1 MVKSK
6 IMKTKTHYDLF
17 IIGGGIN
24 GCGLARDA
32 SGRGFKVGL
41 AEMNDLASGTS
52 SASTK
57 LIHGGLRYL
66 EHYEFKLVRE
76 ALKEREIIWRMAPH
90 IVRPL
95 RFLLPY
101 HKALRSAW
109 ILRLGLFMYDH
120 LGNWNQK
127 LWRSKT
133 INFSKNFCSI
143 LKEEY
148 QKGFEYSDATVDDA
162 RLVIAN
168 ARDAEKY
175 GADIKV
181 RTEVL
186 SLKREEKKWLVML
199 RNKLSGKEYCVMA
212 SYIANMTGPWIKN
225 ILANVSDCKD
235 NPSPRLVKGS
245 HILVPKLYAHNRA
258 YIFQNDDKRIIFS
271 IPYQEDFTLLGTT
284 DCDYQGD
291 PAHVYITDAEIDY
304 ICTAVSKYFIQPVL
318 RENIV
323 WSYSGVRPLYD
334 DGTSK
339 AQETTRDYVLKEI
352 GSEDVPKML
361 NLYGGKITTY
371 RKLAEDAMTFVEKAL
386 GKKGEPWTENSTLPG
401 GDFPYNRLNIIEDKI
416 SFLIP
421 DLDTFTYRRLARSYG
436 SEAPLVFAYGK
447 ADKGKNFGHGLYE
460 IEVKWLIEKEW
471 AKTCEDVLWRRSKL
485 GLLFNEKETCMLS
498 DYMQNQKGSEKI
510 YDHKN

>member
-1 MVKSK
+1 MKSE
-6 IMKTKTHYDLF
+6 IMKTIAHYDLF

-32 SGRGFKVGL
+32 AGRGFKVGL

-66 EHYEFKLVRE
+66 EHYEFRLVRE
-76 ALKEREIIWRMAPH
+76 ALKEREVIWHMAPH

-101 HKALRSAW
+101 RKELRPAW
-109 ILRLGLFMYDH
+109 MLRFGLFIYDY

-133 INFSKNFCSI
+133 VNFSKKFPSI
-143 LKEEY
+143 LKEKY
-148 QKGFEYSDATVDDA
+148 CKGFEYSDARVDDA

-186 SLKREEKKWLVML
+186 SLKREEKKWFISL
-199 RNKLSGKEYCVMA
+199 RNKLSGKEYSVTA
-212 SYIANMTGPWIKN
+212 SYVANMTGPWIN
-225 ILANVSDCKD
+225 HVLTNVLDYKE
-235 NPSPRLVKGS
+235 NSPVRLVRGS
-245 HILVPKLYAHNRA
+245 HILVPKLYTHDRA
-258 YIFQNDDKRIIFS
+258 YIFQNGDGRILFS
-271 IPYQEDFTLLGTT
+271 IPYQEKFTLLGTT

-291 PAHVYITDAEIDY
+291 PANVHITDAEINY
-304 ICTAVSKYFIQPVL
+304 ICTAASEYFIQPIL
-318 RENIV
+318 PENIV
-323 WSYSGVRPLYD
+323 WTYSGIRPLYN
-334 DGTSK
+334 DGASK
-339 AQETTRDYVLKEI
+339 AQEITRDYVLKEM
-352 GSEDVPKML
+352 GTEDVPQIL

-371 RKLAEDAMTFVEKAL
+371 RKLAEDAMKFVEKAL
-386 GKKGEPWTENSTLPG
+386 GKKGAPWTENSTLPG
-401 GDFPYNRLNIIEDKI
+401 GDFPYNGLDVIESKI
-416 SFLIP
+416 ALLIP
-421 DLDTFTYRRLARSYG
+421 DLDAFTYRRLARSYG
-436 SEAPLVFAYGK
+436 SEALIIFAKAK
-447 ADKGKNFGHGLYE
+447 ADKGKDFGHGLYE
-460 IEVKWLIEKEW
+460 VEVKWLMEKEW

-485 GLLFNEKETCMLS
+485 GLLFNKKETDALS
-498 DYMQNQKGSEKI
+498 AYMQNQT
-510 YDHKN
+510 

>member
-1 MVKSK
+1 MMKSE
-6 IMKTKTHYDLF
+6 IMETATHYDLF

-32 SGRGFKVGL
+32 AGRGFKVGL

-66 EHYEFKLVRE
+66 EYYEFRLVRE

-101 HKALRSAW
+101 HKKLRPAW
-109 ILRLGLFMYDH
+109 MLRFGLFIYDY

-133 INFSKNFCSI
+133 VNFSKSFCSI

-148 QKGFEYSDATVDDA
+148 HKGFEYSDARVDDA

-168 ARDAEKY
+168 ARDAEKW
-175 GADIKV
+175 GAVIKV

-186 SLKREEKKWLVML
+186 SLKSEEKKWVVIL
-199 RNKLSGKEYCVMA
+199 RDKLSGKESCVTA
-212 SYIANMTGPWIKN
+212 SYVANMTGPWIN
-225 ILANVSDCKD
+225 HILSNVLDCKE
-235 NPSPRLVKGS
+235 NPPVRLVRGS
-245 HILVPKLYAHNRA
+245 HILVPKLYAHDRA
-258 YIFQNDDKRIIFS
+258 YIFQNGDGRILFS
-271 IPYQEDFTLLGTT
+271 IPYQEEFTLLGTT

-291 PAHVYITDAEIDY
+291 PADVHITDTEIDY
-304 ICTAVSKYFIQPVL
+304 ICTAASEYFVQPVL
-318 RENIV
+318 RESIV
-323 WSYSGVRPLYD
+323 WTYSGVRPLYD
-334 DGTSK
+334 DGASK
-339 AQETTRDYVLKEI
+339 AQEITRDYVLKEMGTESTPRI
-352 GSEDVPKML
+352 L

-371 RKLAEDAMTFVEKAL
+371 RKLAEDAMKFVEKAL
-386 GKKGEPWTENSTLPG
+386 GKKGKPWTINSTLPG
-401 GDFPYNRLNIIEDKI
+401 GDFPHNKLDTIENKI
-416 SFLIP
+416 ALLVP
-421 DLDTFTYRRLARSYG
+421 DLDAFTYRRLARSYG
-436 SEAPLVFAYGK
+436 CEALMIFANGK

-460 IEVKWLIEKEW
+460 VEVKWLMEKEW

-485 GLLFNEKETCMLS
+485 GLLFNKKEINALTA
-498 DYMQNQKGSEKI
+498 YMQKI
-510 YDHKN
+510 QDNEQNS

>member
-1 MVKSK
+1 MKSEM
-6 IMKTKTHYDLF
+6 IKTTTHYDLF

-32 SGRGFKVGL
+32 AGRGFRVGL

-66 EHYEFKLVRE
+66 EHYEFRLVRE

-95 RFLLPY
+95 RFILPY
-101 HKALRSAW
+101 HKELRPAW
-109 ILRLGLFMYDH
+109 ILRLGLFIYDY
-120 LGNWNQK
+120 LGSWNQK

-133 INFSKNFCSI
+133 VNFSKKFCSI

-148 QKGFEYSDATVDDA
+148 HKGFEYSDARVDDA

-168 ARDAEKY
+168 ARDAENR

-186 SLKREEKKWLVML
+186 SLKREHKKWLMML
-199 RNKLSGKEYCVMA
+199 RDKLSKKEYCVTA
-212 SYIANMTGPWIKN
+212 SYVANMTGPWIN
-225 ILANVSDCKD
+225 HILVDVLDCKKH
-235 NPSPRLVKGS
+235 PPVRLVRGS
-245 HILVPKLYAHNRA
+245 HILVPKLYDHDRA
-258 YIFQNDDKRIIFS
+258 YIFQNKDKRIIFS
-271 IPYQEDFTLLGTT
+271 IPYQEEFTLLGTT

-291 PAHVYITDAEIDY
+291 PADVHITSTEIDY
-304 ICTAVSKYFIQPVL
+304 LCTAASEYFIKPVL

-334 DGTSK
+334 DGASK
-339 AQETTRDYVLKEI
+339 AQEITRNYVLKEM
-352 GSEDVPKML
+352 GAESAPRLL

-371 RKLAEDAMTFVEKAL
+371 RKLAEDAMKFVEKAL
-386 GKKGEPWTENSTLPG
+386 GVKGEEWTANSILPG
-401 GDFPYNRLNIIEDKI
+401 GDFPYNNLDIIENEI
-416 SFLIP
+416 AFFLP
-421 DLDTFTYRRLARSYG
+421 DLDSFTQRRLARSYG
-436 SEAPLVFAYGK
+436 SEALMIFENGK
-447 ADKGKNFGHGLYE
+447 ADKGQNFGHGLYE
-460 IEVKWLIEKEW
+460 VEVKWLMEKEW
-471 AKTCEDVLWRRSKL
+471 AQTYEDVLWRRSKL
-485 GLLFNEKETCMLS
+485 GLLFNKQES
-498 DYMQNQKGSEKI
+498 DLLAAYMKNQKK
-510 YDHKN
+510 D

>member
-1 MVKSK
+1 MKS
-6 IMKTKTHYDLF
+6 TTHYDLF

-32 SGRGFKVGL
+32 AGRKFKVGL
-41 AEMNDLASGTS
+41 AEKDDLASGTS

-66 EHYEFKLVRE
+66 EHCKFRLVRE

-101 HKALRSAW
+101 HKGLRPVW
-109 ILRLGLFMYDH
+109 MLRFGLFLYDY

-133 INFSKNFCSI
+133 INFSKSFHSI

-148 QKGFEYSDATVDDA
+148 RKGFEYSDARVDDA

-168 ARDAEKY
+168 ARDAEKQ

-186 SLKREEKKWLVML
+186 SLKRKEKKWFIIL
-199 RNKLSGKEYCVMA
+199 RNKLSGKEYCVTA
-212 SYIANMTGPWIKN
+212 SYVANMTGPWIN
-225 ILANVSDCKD
+225 HILANVLDCKE
-235 NPSPRLVKGS
+235 NPPVRLVRGS
-245 HILVPKLYAHNRA
+245 HILVPRLYAHDRA
-258 YIFQNDDKRIIFS
+258 YVFQNSDGRVLFS
-271 IPYQEDFTLLGTT
+271 IPYQEEFTLLGTT
-284 DCDYQGD
+284 DCDHQDD
-291 PAHVYITDAEIDY
+291 PATVHITDAEIDY
-304 ICTAVSKYFIQPVL
+304 ICTAASEYFIQPIL
-318 RENIV
+318 RENVV
-323 WSYSGVRPLYD
+323 WAYSGVRPLYD
-334 DGTSK
+334 DGSSK
-339 AQETTRDYVLKEI
+339 VQEITRDYVLKEM
-352 GSEDVPKML
+352 GTGNVPRIL

-371 RKLAEDAMTFVEKAL
+371 RKLAEDAMKFVERAL
-386 GKKGEPWTENSTLPG
+386 GKRGTPWTENSTLPG
-401 GDFPYNRLNIIEDKI
+401 GDFPYNKLDTIENKI
-416 SFLIP
+416 ALLIP
-421 DLDTFTYRRLARSYG
+421 DLDAFTYRRLARSYG
-436 SEAPLVFAYGK
+436 SEALMIFANGK
-447 ADKGKNFGHGLYE
+447 ADKGKDFGHGLYE

-485 GLLFNEKETCMLS
+485 GLLFNEKEINILS
-498 DYMQNQKGSEKI
+498 NYMKSQKEIKQNL
-510 YDHKN
+510 

>member
-1 MVKSK
+1 MMKSK
-6 IMKTKTHYDLF
+6 IMKTTTHYDLF

-101 HKALRSAW
+101 HKELRPAW

-186 SLKREEKKWLVML
+186 SLKREEKKWLIML
-199 RNKLSGKEYCVMA
+199 RNKLNGKEYYVMA

-225 ILANVSDCKD
+225 ILANVLDCKD
-235 NPSPRLVKGS
+235 NPPLRLVKGS
-245 HILVPKLYAHNRA
+245 HILIPKLYAHNRA
-258 YIFQNDDKRIIFS
+258 YIFQNGDGRIIFS

-291 PAHVYITDAEIDY
+291 PAHVHITDAEIDY
-304 ICTAVSKYFIQPVL
+304 ICTAASEYFIQPVL

-352 GSEDVPKML
+352 GSEDVPRML

-386 GKKGEPWTENSTLPG
+386 GTKGEPWTENSTLPG
-401 GDFPYNRLNIIEDKI
+401 GDFPYNRLNAIENKI
-416 SFLIP
+416 ALLIP
-421 DLDTFTYRRLARSYG
+421 DLDSFTYRRLARSYG
-436 SEAPLVFAYGK
+436 SEALLIFANGK

-485 GLLFNEKETCMLS
+485 GLLFNEKEISMLS
-498 DYMQNQKGSEKI
+498 DYMENQKESEK
-510 YDHKN
+510 NL

>member
-1 MVKSK
+1 MMKSE
-6 IMKTKTHYDLF
+6 IMKSITHYDLF

-32 SGRGFKVGL
+32 AGRGFKVGL

-66 EHYEFKLVRE
+66 EHYEFRLVRE
-76 ALKEREIIWRMAPH
+76 ALKEREIIWHMAPH

-95 RFLLPY
+95 RFILPY
-101 HKALRSAW
+101 HKKLRPAW
-109 ILRLGLFMYDH
+109 MLRFGLFIYDY

-133 INFSKNFCSI
+133 VNFSKKFSSI

-148 QKGFEYSDATVDDA
+148 HKGFEYSDARVDDS

-168 ARDAEKY
+168 ARDAEKQ

-186 SLKREEKKWLVML
+186 SLKREEKKWLMVL
-199 RNKLSGKEYCVMA
+199 RDKLSGKEYCVTA
-212 SYIANMTGPWIKN
+212 SYVANMTGPWIN
-225 ILANVSDCKD
+225 HILADVLNCKEH
-235 NPSPRLVKGS
+235 PPVRLVKGS
-245 HILVPKLYAHNRA
+245 HILVPKLYAHDRA
-258 YIFQNDDKRIIFS
+258 YIFQNGDGRIIFS
-271 IPYQEDFTLLGTT
+271 IPYQEEFTLLGTT

-291 PAHVYITDAEIDY
+291 PANVHITDIEIEY
-304 ICTAVSKYFIQPVL
+304 ICTAASEYFIQPVL

-323 WSYSGVRPLYD
+323 WAYSGVRPLYD
-334 DGTSK
+334 DGASK
-339 AQETTRDYVLKEI
+339 AQEITRDYVLREM
-352 GSEDVPKML
+352 GTESSPRLL

-371 RKLAEDAMTFVEKAL
+371 RKLAEDAMKFIEKAL
-386 GKKGEPWTENSTLPG
+386 GKKGAAWTKNSTLPG
-401 GDFPYNRLNIIEDKI
+401 GDFPYNGLDTIENKI
-416 SFLIP
+416 AFLIP
-421 DLDTFTYRRLARSYG
+421 DLDAFTYRRLARSYG
-436 SEAPLVFAYGK
+436 SEALMIFANGK
-447 ADKGKNFGHGLYE
+447 ADKGKDFGHGLYE
-460 IEVKWLIEKEW
+460 VEVKWLMEKEW

-485 GLLFNEKETCMLS
+485 GLLFSKEEVDVLS
-498 DYMQNQKGSEKI
+498 AYIQNKKESAQSL
-510 YDHKN
+510 

>member
-1 MVKSK
+1 MKSK
-6 IMKTKTHYDLF
+6 IMKTTTHYDLF

-24 GCGLARDA
+24 GSGLARDA
-32 SGRGFKVGL
+32 AGRGFKVGL

-66 EHYEFKLVRE
+66 EHYEFRLVRE

-101 HKALRSAW
+101 HKNLRPAW
-109 ILRLGLFMYDH
+109 MLRFGLFIYDY

-133 INFSKNFCSI
+133 VNFSKNFCST

-148 QKGFEYSDATVDDA
+148 RIGFEYSDARVDDA

-168 ARDAEKY
+168 ARDAEKQ

-186 SLKREEKKWLVML
+186 SLKKEEKKWLIIL
-199 RNKLSGKEYCVMA
+199 RNRLSGKEYSVSA
-212 SYIANMTGPWIKN
+212 SYVANMTGPWIN
-225 ILANVSDCKD
+225 HILADVLNCQDKE
-235 NPSPRLVKGS
+235 NPPVRLVRGS
-245 HILVPKLYAHNRA
+245 HILVPKLYTHDRA
-258 YIFQNDDKRIIFS
+258 YIFQNGDGRIIFS
-271 IPYQEDFTLLGTT
+271 IPYQEEFTLLGTT

-291 PAHVYITDAEIDY
+291 PADVHITDTEIDY
-304 ICTAVSKYFIQPVL
+304 ICTAASEYFIQPVL

-323 WSYSGVRPLYD
+323 WTYSGVRPLYD
-334 DGTSK
+334 DGASK
-339 AQETTRDYVLKEI
+339 AQEITRDYILKEM
-352 GSEDVPKML
+352 GSEGLPRIL

-371 RKLAEDAMTFVEKAL
+371 RKLAEDAMKFVEEAL
-386 GKKGEPWTENSTLPG
+386 GTKGAPWTANSTLPG
-401 GDFPYNRLNIIEDKI
+401 GDFPYNGLDTIENKI
-416 SFLIP
+416 ALLIP
-421 DLDTFTYRRLARSYG
+421 DLDVFTYRRLARSYG
-436 SEAPLVFAYGK
+436 SEALVIFANGK
-447 ADKGKNFGHGLYE
+447 ANKGKDFGHGLYE
-460 IEVKWLIEKEW
+460 VEVKWLMEKEW

-485 GLLFNEKETCMLS
+485 GLLFNDKEIGVLS
-498 DYMQNQKGSEKI
+498 AYMQSQKESKQ
-510 YDHKN
+510 DLL

>member
-1 MVKSK
+1 MMKSK
-6 IMKTKTHYDLF
+6 IMKTTTHYELF

-32 SGRGFKVGL
+32 AGRGFKVGL

-76 ALKEREIIWRMAPH
+76 ALKEREIILRIAPH

-101 HKALRSAW
+101 HKELRPAW
-109 ILRLGLFMYDH
+109 MLRFGLFIYDY
-120 LGNWNQK
+120 LGKWNQK

-133 INFSKNFCSI
+133 INFSKKFCST
-143 LKEEY
+143 LKKEY
-148 QKGFEYSDATVDDA
+148 QRGFEYSDARVDDA

-168 ARDAEKY
+168 ARDAEKC

-186 SLKREEKKWLVML
+186 SLKKEDKKWCIVLQD
-199 RNKLSGKEYCVMA
+199 KLSGKEYSVTA
-212 SYIANMTGPWIKN
+212 SYVANMTGPWIDHV
-225 ILANVSDCKD
+225 LTSVLDCKEH
-235 NPSPRLVKGS
+235 PPVRLVRGS
-245 HILVPKLYAHNRA
+245 HILVPKLYTHDRA
-258 YIFQNDDKRIIFS
+258 YIFQNGDGRIIFA

-284 DCDYQGD
+284 DCNYQGNL
-291 PAHVYITDAEIDY
+291 ANVHITGTEINY
-304 ICTAVSKYFIQPVL
+304 ICTAASEYFIQPVSPKT
-318 RENIV
+318 IV

-334 DGTSK
+334 DGSSK
-339 AQETTRDYVLKEI
+339 AQEITRDYVLKEMGT
-352 GSEDVPKML
+352 GSTPKIL

-371 RKLAEDAMTFVEKAL
+371 RKLAEDAMKFVEKAL
-386 GKKGEPWTENSTLPG
+386 GKKGASWTANAVLPG
-401 GDFPYNRLNIIEDKI
+401 GDFPYNQLDAIENKI
-416 SFLIP
+416 ALLTP
-421 DLDTFTYRRLARSYG
+421 DLDAFTHRRLARSYG
-436 SEAPLVFAYGK
+436 TEALVIFADGK
-447 ADKGKNFGHGLYE
+447 ADRGKDFGHGLYE
-460 IEVKWLIEKEW
+460 VEVKWLMEKEW

-485 GLLFNEKETCMLS
+485 GLFFNEQEIDTLS
-498 DYMQNQKGSEKI
+498 SYMQSQKEIEKCL
-510 YDHKN
+510 

>member
-1 MVKSK
+1 MTSK
-6 IMKTKTHYDLF
+6 MMKTTTHYDLF

-32 SGRGFKVGL
+32 AGRGFKVGL

-52 SASTK
+52 SVSTK

-76 ALKEREIIWRMAPH
+76 ALKEREVIWRMAPH
-90 IVRPL
+90 LVRPL

-101 HKALRSAW
+101 HKKLRPAW
-109 ILRLGLFMYDH
+109 MLRVGLFIYDH
-120 LGNWNQK
+120 LGSWNQK

-133 INFSKNFCSI
+133 VYFSKQFASI

-148 QKGFEYSDATVDDA
+148 KIGFEYSDARVDDA

-168 ARDAEKY
+168 ARDADMR

-186 SLKREEKKWLVML
+186 SLKREDKKWRLIL
-199 RNKLSGKEYCVMA
+199 RDKLSGKEYCVTA
-212 SYIANMTGPWIKN
+212 AYIANMTGPWIN
-225 ILANVSDCKD
+225 HILADILDCKKH
-235 NPSPRLVKGS
+235 SPVRLVRGS
-245 HILVPKLYAHNRA
+245 HILVPKLYFHDRA
-258 YIFQNDDKRIIFS
+258 YIFQNGDGRIIFS
-271 IPYQEDFTLLGTT
+271 IPYQEEFTLLGTT

-291 PAHVYITDAEIDY
+291 PADVHITDTEIDY
-304 ICTAVSKYFIQPVL
+304 LCTAASAYFIQPIL
-318 RENIV
+318 RESIV
-323 WSYSGVRPLYD
+323 WTYSGVRPLYD

-339 AQETTRDYVLKEI
+339 AQEITRDYVLKEM
-352 GSEDVPKML
+352 GTESVPRIL

-371 RKLAEDAMTFVEKAL
+371 RKLAEDAMKFVEKAL
-386 GKKGEPWTENSTLPG
+386 GTKGAPWTKKSTLPG
-401 GDFPYNRLNIIEDKI
+401 GDFPYNRFNIIESKI
-416 SFLIP
+416 ALLLP
-421 DLDTFTYRRLARSYG
+421 DLNAFTHRRLARSYG
-436 SEAPLVFAYGK
+436 SEALMIFQNGT
-447 ADKGKNFGHGLYE
+447 ADKGKDFGHGLTE

-485 GLLFNEKETCMLS
+485 GLLFNEKEVDTLS
-498 DYMQNQKGSEKI
+498 AYMQSQKKCEQ
-510 YDHKN
+510 NL

>member
-1 MVKSK
+1 MMKSK
-6 IMKTKTHYDLF
+6 ITKTTTHYDLF

-32 SGRGFKVGL
+32 AGRGFKVGL

-66 EHYEFKLVRE
+66 EHYEFRLVRE

-101 HKALRSAW
+101 HKALRPAW
-109 ILRLGLFMYDH
+109 ILRFGLFMYDY

-127 LWRSKT
+127 LWRSRT
-133 INFSKNFCSI
+133 INFSKNFCST

-148 QKGFEYSDATVDDA
+148 QKGFEYSDTRVDDA

-168 ARDAEKY
+168 ARDAERY

-186 SLKREEKKWLVML
+186 SLKRKEKKWLIML
-199 RNKLSGKEYCVMA
+199 RNKLSGKEYCVTA
-212 SYIANMTGPWIKN
+212 FYVANMTGPWINN
-225 ILANVSDCKD
+225 ILANVLDCKE
-235 NPSPRLVKGS
+235 NSPVRLVRGS
-245 HILVPKLYAHNRA
+245 HILVPKLYDHNRA
-258 YIFQNDDKRIIFS
+258 YIFQNGDGRIIFS
-271 IPYQEDFTLLGTT
+271 IPYQEEFTLLGTT

-291 PAHVYITDAEIDY
+291 PAHVHITDAEIDY
-304 ICTAVSKYFIQPVL
+304 ICTAASEYFVQPVL

-323 WSYSGVRPLYD
+323 WTYSGVRPLYD

-339 AQETTRDYVLKEI
+339 AQETTRDYVLKEMGAESMPRI
-352 GSEDVPKML
+352 L

-371 RKLAEDAMTFVEKAL
+371 RKLAEDAMKFVEEAL
-386 GKKGEPWTENSTLPG
+386 GKKGAPWTENSTLPG
-401 GDFPYNRLNIIEDKI
+401 GDFPYNRLDTIENKI
-416 SFLIP
+416 ALLIP
-421 DLDTFTYRRLARSYG
+421 DLDAFTYRRLARSYG
-436 SEAPLVFAYGK
+436 SEALVMFANGK
-447 ADKGKNFGHGLYE
+447 ADKGKDFGHGLYE

-471 AKTCEDVLWRRSKL
+471 AKTCDDVLWRRSKL
-485 GLLFNEKETCMLS
+485 GLLFNEKETNRLS
-498 DYMQNQKGSEKI
+498 DYMENQKRK
-510 YDHKN
+510 